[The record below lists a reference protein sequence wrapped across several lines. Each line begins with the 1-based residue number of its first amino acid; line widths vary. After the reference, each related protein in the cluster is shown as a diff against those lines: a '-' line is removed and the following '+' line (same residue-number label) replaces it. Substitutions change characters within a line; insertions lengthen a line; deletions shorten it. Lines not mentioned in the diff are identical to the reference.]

1 MDKEMRELI
10 VDELYDC
17 DRYNG
22 IDTCAYCKIK
32 GEQGECTI
40 AEKIAER
47 LHEAG
52 YSKSV
57 KFEKREDFDKVVEE
71 NKNLKQSIENDF
83 TFETTTGGKMNVLD
97 MVKKQ
102 AVKEFAEKLKNKF
115 DGYEATSYNGCEEG
129 WHDLQEEIDEVC
141 KEK

>member
-1 MDKEMRELI
+1 MDKKLEEMRNLI

-32 GEQGECTI
+32 GKQKECI
-40 AEKIAER
+40 LAEKIAER

-57 KFEKREDFDKVVEE
+57 KFEKHEDFDKVDKTITKLCEDI
-71 NKNLKQSIENDF
+71 KNVMKEY
-83 TFETTTGGKMNVLD
+83 G
-97 MVKKQ
+97 VK
-102 AVKEFAEKLKNKF
+102 L
-115 DGYEATSYNGCEEG
+115 
-129 WHDLQEEIDEVC
+129 
-141 KEK
+141 